1 MTPTEPVP
9 AHRHGRRILWP
20 GLLVLAAV
28 VGFGCWL
35 GLRALDAKTGL
46 EQARQSAQQ
55 AKDALVD
62 GQTQEAVRWATAAT
76 EHARSASQATHSA
89 PWQMMAAI
97 PWIGSPFKS
106 GQQISDVV
114 LALATDV
121 LQPSARVGTA
131 IAPDRLVGD
140 GRIDVQLLR
149 SAQPQLAE
157 IAANAGRLEAQT
169 RAIADPGYLP
179 QIRDARTKIQEQTTD
194 ITNVLRNT
202 ALAAQLVPSMM
213 GADGPRTYFMG
224 FQTNAEARGTG
235 GLLGGFGI
243 LRLDN
248 GAAKVDTLAA
258 NTELSGSSA
267 LVDLGP
273 EYAQQYGFTNPFN
286 DFRNSNLSAHFPY
299 AAQIWKAMW
308 AHDSGMDV
316 DGVIALDPVALSYV
330 LGAVGPVT
338 MPDGEVITE
347 RNVVELTESTAYQR
361 FPNDAVAR
369 KKYLQD
375 IAGEVVKKMTGRV
388 SSPRLLLDALGRA
401 VGERRIAVWSTAPRE
416 QALLEETPLAH
427 IIPEDS
433 APYAG
438 VVINNLGGNKLD
450 YYLKRQIE
458 YTADGCD
465 GQTRNS
471 TVSIRLS
478 STAPGDSLPDYVA
491 GAAGLLP
498 NLPIDIPRATMLTSV
513 RLITTTDAKLVS
525 VTANGQRVPAIRRTE
540 RGHPS
545 FEVQVIIPPGQ
556 SGDLVFH
563 LTEPTAAGSARV
575 PVQPL
580 LDTVVPT
587 VSVPDCSG

>member
-1 MTPTEPVP
+1 MP
-9 AHRHGRRILWP
+9 ARRRGRRILWP
-20 GLLVLAAV
+20 GLLILAAV
-28 VGFGCWL
+28 IGFGCWL
-35 GLRALDAKTGL
+35 GLRALDAKAGL
-46 EQARQSAQQ
+46 EQARQSAQL

-62 GQTQEAVRWATAAT
+62 GKTQEAVQWADATT
-76 EHARSASQATHSA
+76 EHARNASSATHSM

-106 GQQISDVV
+106 GQQISDAV

-121 LQPSARVGTA
+121 LQPSARMGTD
-131 IAPDRLVGD
+131 IAPDRLLDD

-149 SAQPQLAE
+149 SAEPQLAE
-157 IAANAGRLEAQT
+157 IAANAGRLEAETQ
-169 RAIADPGYLP
+169 AIADPGYVPML
-179 QIRDARTKIQEQTTD
+179 RDARAKLQEQTAD
-194 ITNVLRNT
+194 ITTTLHNT

-273 EYAQQYGFTNPFN
+273 EYAQQYGFTNPFT

-308 AHDSGMDV
+308 AHDSGMNV

-347 RNVVELTESTAYQR
+347 ANVIELTESTAYQR
-361 FPNDAVAR
+361 FPNDPVAR

-375 IAGEVVKKMTGRV
+375 IAGEVVEKMTGPV
-388 SSPRLLLDALGRA
+388 PAPRQLLDALGRA
-401 VGERRIAVWSTAPRE
+401 VGERRIAVWSATPAE
-416 QALLEETPLAH
+416 QELLEKTSLAH
-427 IIPEDS
+427 IIPEDA

-450 YYLKRQIE
+450 YYLRREIE

-465 GQTRNS
+465 GQTRKS
-471 TVSIRLS
+471 AVSIRLS

-498 NLPIDIPRATMLTSV
+498 NLPIDIPRATMVTSV

-525 VTANGQRVPAIRRTE
+525 VTANGQRIPAVKRTE

-545 FEVQVIIPPGQ
+545 LEVQVIIPPGQ

-563 LTEPTAAGSARV
+563 LSEPTAAGSARV

-580 LDTVVPT
+580 LDNVVPT

>member
-1 MTPTEPVP
+1 VTSREPAAP
-9 AHRHGRRILWP
+9 SRRGRRILWP
-20 GLLVLAAV
+20 GLLLLAAV
-28 VGFGCWL
+28 IGFGCWL
-35 GLRALDAKTGL
+35 GVRGLEAKTSL

-62 GQTQEAVRWATAAT
+62 GKTQEATQWAASTA
-76 EHARSASQATHSA
+76 EHARTASAATHSA
-89 PWQMMAAI
+89 PWRVMAAI
-97 PWIGSPFKS
+97 PWVGSPFRS

-114 LALATDV
+114 LGLATDV

-131 IAPDRLVGD
+131 IAPDRLVAD

-149 SAQPQLAE
+149 SAEPQLAE
-157 IAANAGRLEAQT
+157 IAASAGRLESDTQ
-169 RAIADPGYLP
+169 AITDPGYVPLL
-179 QIRDARTKIQEQTTD
+179 RDARTKIQEQTVE
-194 ITNVLRNT
+194 ITKVLRNT

-273 EYAQQYGFTNPFN
+273 EYAQQYGFTNPFT
-286 DFRNSNLSAHFPY
+286 DFRNSNLSPHFPY

-308 AHDSGMDV
+308 AHDSGMNV

-338 MPDGEVITE
+338 MPDGEKITE

-361 FPNDAVAR
+361 FPNNAVAR

-375 IAGEVVKKMTGRV
+375 IASEVVKKMTGRV
-388 SSPRLLLDALGRA
+388 PSPRLLLEALGRA
-401 VGERRIAVWSTAPRE
+401 VGERRIAVWSATPHDQE
-416 QALLEETPLAH
+416 LLEKTPLAH
-427 IIPEDS
+427 SIPEDS
-433 APYAG
+433 APYAE

-458 YTADGCD
+458 YTADGC
-465 GQTRNS
+465 GGETRNS
-471 TVSIRLS
+471 AVTIRLS

-498 NLPIDIPRATMLTSV
+498 NLPIDIPRATMVSSV
-513 RLITTTDAKLVS
+513 RLIGTTDAKLVG
-525 VTANGQRVPAIRRTE
+525 VTANGQRIPAIKRTE
-540 RGHPS
+540 RGRPS

-556 SGDLVFH
+556 SGELVFH
-563 LTEPTAAGSARV
+563 LSEPTAAGAARV

-580 LDTVVPT
+580 LDNVVPSI
-587 VSVPDCSG
+587 SVPDCSR

>member
-28 VGFGCWL
+28 IGFGCWL

-62 GQTQEAVRWATAAT
+62 GQTQEAVQWATATT
-76 EHARSASQATHSA
+76 EHARSASRATHSV

-169 RAIADPGYLP
+169 RAITDPGYVP
-179 QIRDARTKIQEQTTD
+179 QIRDARSKIQEQTAD
-194 ITNVLRNT
+194 ITKVLRNT

-273 EYAQQYGFTNPFN
+273 EYAQQYGFTNPFT

-308 AHDSGMDV
+308 AHDSGMSV

-347 RNVVELTESTAYQR
+347 GNVIELTESTAYQR
-361 FPNDAVAR
+361 FPDDAVAR

-388 SSPRLLLDALGRA
+388 PSPRLLLDALGRA
-401 VGERRIAVWSTAPRE
+401 VGERRIAVWSAAPRE

-525 VTANGQRVPAIRRTE
+525 VTANGQRIPAIRRTE